1 MNYDKFELK
10 SFENDS
16 RNMELLRNAGFS
28 PFLRIGLFFLALI
41 GATGVSAQQQN
52 DPKAEAIL
60 KKVSA
65 VYQSYSTIKASFTLT
80 TTPVSGRASV
90 EKGSVW
96 LKGKKFRLDYASQ
109 EIYCNSLFTW
119 TYSKDDA
126 EVTKEN
132 FKLRD
137 NSITPNE
144 IFTIYNKCFKS
155 KYEGPIVRNGKNYD
169 VIQLVPKNAANYSYV
184 KLEIDKLTN
193 KIQRVIQH
201 YKNGTEVAIEVTSM
215 TPNTVLA
222 ETFFEWS
229 TAAHPDVT
237 LVDLTKKRK
246 P

>member
-1 MNYDKFELK
+1 V
-10 SFENDS
+10 
-16 RNMELLRNAGFS
+16 A
-28 PFLRIGLFFLALI
+28 
-41 GATGVSAQQQN
+41 
-52 DPKAEAIL
+52 
-60 KKVSA
+60 A

-80 TTPVSGRASV
+80 TTPASGRASV

-144 IFTIYNKCFKS
+144 IFTIYNKGFKS

-215 TPNTVLA
+215 TPNTALA

-229 TAAHPDVT
+229 AAAHPDVT
-237 LVDLTKKRK
+237 MVDLTKKRK

>member
-1 MNYDKFELK
+1 MNYTLNLGA
-10 SFENDS
+10 S
-16 RNMELLRNAGFS
+16 AGFGR
-28 PFLRIGLFFLALI
+28 FGLRGLALFCLSVLAVV
-41 GATGVSAQQQN
+41 GLQAQQQN

-60 KKVSA
+60 KKVAA

-144 IFTIYNKCFKS
+144 IFTIYNKGFKS

-215 TPNTVLA
+215 MPNTVLA

-229 TAAHPDVT
+229 AIAHPDVT
-237 LVDLTKKRK
+237 MVDLTKKRK

>member
-1 MNYDKFELK
+1 MNYTLNLGA
-10 SFENDS
+10 S
-16 RNMELLRNAGFS
+16 AGFGR
-28 PFLRIGLFFLALI
+28 FGLRGLVLFCM
-41 GATGVSAQQQN
+41 GVLSVVGLKAQQQN

-60 KKVSA
+60 KKVAA

-144 IFTIYNKCFKS
+144 IFTIYNKGFKS

-215 TPNTVLA
+215 SPNTALA
-222 ETFFEWS
+222 ETFFE
-229 TAAHPDVT
+229 
-237 LVDLTKKRK
+237 
-246 P
+246 

>member
-1 MNYDKFELK
+1 MNYTLNLVA
-10 SFENDS
+10 S
-16 RNMELLRNAGFS
+16 AGFGR
-28 PFLRIGLFFLALI
+28 FGLRGLALFFL
-41 GATGVSAQQQN
+41 GVLSVVGLKAQQQN

-60 KKVSA
+60 KKVA
-65 VYQSYSTIKASFTLT
+65 GVYQSYSTIKASFTLT

-144 IFTIYNKCFKS
+144 IFTIYNKGFKS

-215 TPNTVLA
+215 TPNTVLT

-229 TAAHPDVT
+229 AAAHPDVT
-237 LVDLTKKRK
+237 IVDLTKKRK

>member
-1 MNYDKFELK
+1 MIYEILK
-10 SFENDS
+10 VKKIDGNRSGLSLFGAID
-16 RNMELLRNAGFS
+16 RVGFQGMLLFCLCVLS
-28 PFLRIGLFFLALI
+28 IVGLK
-41 GATGVSAQQQN
+41 AQQQN

-60 KKVSA
+60 KKVSS

-90 EKGSVW
+90 EKGNVW
-96 LKGKKFRLDYASQ
+96 LKGKKFRLDYGSQ
-109 EIYCNSLFTW
+109 EIYCNSIFTW
-119 TYSKDDA
+119 TYSTEDA

-144 IFTIYNKCFKS
+144 IFTIYNKGFKS

-184 KLEIDKLTN
+184 KLEIDKSTN

-201 YKNGTEVAIEVTSM
+201 YKNGTEVAIEVTIL
-215 TPNTVLA
+215 TPNTALA
-222 ETFFEWS
+222 DTFFEWNM
-229 TAAHPDVT
+229 AAHSDVT
-237 LVDLTKKRK
+237 LVDLTKKKK

>member
-1 MNYDKFELK
+1 MIYETLK
-10 SFENDS
+10 VKKLVRKRLGLS
-16 RNMELLRNAGFS
+16 LLGVVGRVGI
-28 PFLRIGLFFLALI
+28 RGLLLICLGALS
-41 GATGVSAQQQN
+41 VFKLQAQQQN

-60 KKVSA
+60 KKVAA

-90 EKGSVW
+90 EKGNVW

-109 EIYCNSLFTW
+109 EIYCNSVFTW

-144 IFTIYNKCFKS
+144 IFTIYNKGFKS

-215 TPNTVLA
+215 TPNSALA
-222 ETFFEWS
+222 DTFFEWS
-229 TAAHPDVT
+229 PAAHTDVT

>member
-1 MNYDKFELK
+1 MNYTLNLGA
-10 SFENDS
+10 S
-16 RNMELLRNAGFS
+16 AGFWR
-28 PFLRIGLFFLALI
+28 FGLRGLALFCL
-41 GATGVSAQQQN
+41 GVLSVVGLKAQQQN

-60 KKVSA
+60 KKVTA

-90 EKGSVW
+90 EKGNVW

-144 IFTIYNKCFKS
+144 IFTIYNKGFKS

-193 KIQRVIQH
+193 KIQRVIQY

-215 TPNTVLA
+215 TPNTALA
-222 ETFFEWS
+222 ETFFDWS
-229 TAAHPDVT
+229 AAAHPDVT
-237 LVDLTKKRK
+237 MVDLTKKRK

>member
-1 MNYDKFELK
+1 MSNSLNLGA
-10 SFENDS
+10 S
-16 RNMELLRNAGFS
+16 AGFGR
-28 PFLRIGLFFLALI
+28 FGLRGLALFCL
-41 GATGVSAQQQN
+41 GVLSVFGLKAQQQN

-60 KKVSA
+60 KKVAA
-65 VYQSYSTIKASFTLT
+65 VYQSYNTIKASFTLT

-144 IFTIYNKCFKS
+144 IFTIYNKGFKS

-184 KLEIDKLTN
+184 KFIILPSCWTK
-193 KIQRVIQH
+193 R
-201 YKNGTEVAIEVTSM
+201 
-215 TPNTVLA
+215 
-222 ETFFEWS
+222 
-229 TAAHPDVT
+229 
-237 LVDLTKKRK
+237 LVMLS
-246 P
+246 

>member
-1 MNYDKFELK
+1 MNYTLNLGA
-10 SFENDS
+10 S
-16 RNMELLRNAGFS
+16 AGFGR
-28 PFLRIGLFFLALI
+28 FGLRGLVLFCM
-41 GATGVSAQQQN
+41 GVLSVVGLKAQQQN

-60 KKVSA
+60 KKVAA

-144 IFTIYNKCFKS
+144 IFTIYNKGFKS

-193 KIQRVIQH
+193 KIQRAIQH

-215 TPNTVLA
+215 TPNTALA

-229 TAAHPDVT
+229 AAAHPDVT
-237 LVDLTKKRK
+237 MVDLTKKRK

>member
-1 MNYDKFELK
+1 MIYDILK
-10 SFENDS
+10 VRKMKITRF
-16 RNMELLRNAGFS
+16 GFS
-28 PFLRIGLFFLALI
+28 WFGRSQQLGMRGLLLFCFGFFSVAGL
-41 GATGVSAQQQN
+41 SAQPQN

-96 LKGKKFRLDYASQ
+96 LKGKKFRLDYGSQ
-109 EIYCNSLFTW
+109 EIYCNSIFTW
-119 TYSKDDA
+119 TYSTEDA

-144 IFTIYNKCFKS
+144 IFTIYNKGFKS

-169 VIQLVPKNAANYSYV
+169 VIQLVPKNAANYSYL

-215 TPNTVLA
+215 TPNTALA
-222 ETFFEWS
+222 DTFFDWN
-229 TAAHPDVT
+229 TATHADVT

>member
-1 MNYDKFELK
+1 MNNDILK
-10 SFENDS
+10 GAQARFGRLGLREMKASFLCLILMLFGSDS
-16 RNMELLRNAGFS
+16 
-28 PFLRIGLFFLALI
+28 LF
-41 GATGVSAQQQN
+41 AQQQN

-60 KKVSA
+60 KKVAA
-65 VYQSYSTIKASFTLT
+65 VYQSYSTIKATFTLT
-80 TTPVSGRASV
+80 TTPASGRASV

-144 IFTIYNKCFKS
+144 IFTIYNKGFRS

-201 YKNGTEVAIEVTSM
+201 YKNGTEVAIEVTSLV
-215 TPNTVLA
+215 PNTALTD
-222 ETFFEWS
+222 TFFEWNA
-229 TAAHPDVT
+229 AAHADVT
-237 LVDLTKKRK
+237 LVDLTKKRR

>member
-1 MNYDKFELK
+1 MNYTLNLGA
-10 SFENDS
+10 S
-16 RNMELLRNAGFS
+16 AGFGR
-28 PFLRIGLFFLALI
+28 FVLRGLALLCL
-41 GATGVSAQQQN
+41 GVLSVVGLKAQQQN

-60 KKVSA
+60 KKVAA

-144 IFTIYNKCFKS
+144 IFTIYNK
-155 KYEGPIVRNGKNYD
+155 R
-169 VIQLVPKNAANYSYV
+169 
-184 KLEIDKLTN
+184 LT
-193 KIQRVIQH
+193 
-201 YKNGTEVAIEVTSM
+201 
-215 TPNTVLA
+215 
-222 ETFFEWS
+222 TFFAKYS
-229 TAAHPDVT
+229 NN
-237 LVDLTKKRK
+237 LVRYF
-246 P
+246 

>member
-1 MNYDKFELK
+1 MKVNIILGLEKHLGALRKVRFLYI
-10 SFENDS
+10 
-16 RNMELLRNAGFS
+16 LLVFISGQSLTVKA
-28 PFLRIGLFFLALI
+28 
-41 GATGVSAQQQN
+41 QN
-52 DPKAEAIL
+52 DPKAEGII
-60 KKVSA
+60 KKVAA
-65 VYQSYSTIKASFTLT
+65 VYQSYTTIKATFTLT

-109 EIYCNSLFTW
+109 EIYCNSVFTW

-144 IFTIYNKCFKS
+144 IFTIYNKGFKS

-184 KLEIDKLTN
+184 KLEIDKATN

-201 YKNGTEVAIEVTSM
+201 YKNGTEVAIEVTSLV
-215 TPNTVLA
+215 PNTPLA
-222 ETFFEWS
+222 DTFFEWNAS
-229 TAAHPDVT
+229 THSDVAI
-237 LVDLTKKRK
+237 VDLTKKRK

>member
-1 MNYDKFELK
+1 MSNSNKKGSIAPAVYQ
-10 SFENDS
+10 
-16 RNMELLRNAGFS
+16 
-28 PFLRIGLFFLALI
+28 GLHRAMMMVFGWMLVCGLQ
-41 GATGVSAQQQN
+41 AQQQN

-60 KKVSA
+60 KKVAA

-80 TTPVSGRASV
+80 TSPVSGRASV
-90 EKGSVW
+90 EKGNVW

-144 IFTIYNKCFKS
+144 IFTIYNKGFRS

-169 VIQLVPKNAANYSYV
+169 VIQLVPKNPANYSYV

-215 TPNTVLA
+215 TPNTALA
-222 ETFFEWS
+222 DAFFEWNV
-229 TAAHPDVT
+229 AGHPDVT
-237 LVDLTKKRK
+237 LVDLTKKRR

>member
-1 MNYDKFELK
+1 MKKLEEKLSGLWVFGP
-10 SFENDS
+10 
-16 RNMELLRNAGFS
+16 AGF
-28 PFLRIGLFFLALI
+28 IGIRGMVLWVL
-41 GATGVSAQQQN
+41 GVMAVVGVKGQQAN

-90 EKGSVW
+90 EKGNVW

-109 EIYCNSLFTW
+109 EIYCNSVYTW
-119 TYSKDDA
+119 TYSTEDA
-126 EVTKEN
+126 EVTKED

-144 IFTIYNKCFKS
+144 IFTIYNKGFKS

-229 TAAHPDVT
+229 AAAHPDVT
-237 LVDLTKKRK
+237 MVDLTKKRK

>member
-1 MNYDKFELK
+1 MNYTLNLGA
-10 SFENDS
+10 S
-16 RNMELLRNAGFS
+16 AGFGR
-28 PFLRIGLFFLALI
+28 FGLRGLVLFCM
-41 GATGVSAQQQN
+41 GVLSMVGLKAQQQN

-60 KKVSA
+60 KKVAA

-144 IFTIYNKCFKS
+144 IFTIYNKGFKS

-215 TPNTVLA
+215 TPNTALA
-222 ETFFEWS
+222 ETFLS
-229 TAAHPDVT
+229 GA
-237 LVDLTKKRK
+237 LLRILM
-246 P
+246 